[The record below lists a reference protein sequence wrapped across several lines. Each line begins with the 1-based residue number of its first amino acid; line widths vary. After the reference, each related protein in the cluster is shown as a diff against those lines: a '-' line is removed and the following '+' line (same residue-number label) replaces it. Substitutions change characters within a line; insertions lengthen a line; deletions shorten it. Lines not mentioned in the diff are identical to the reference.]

1 MIKIEEK
8 KNCCGCMACAQKCP
22 KNCIAMTV
30 DEEGFLYPI
39 VDIDTCVDCHL
50 CEKVCPVQNQFNIK
64 EPLQVYAAVNTDK
77 DVLLNSSSGGIFSL
91 LAERVIK
98 EGGVVFGAAF
108 NDEWEVCHTYTDSI
122 EGIEKFRGSKYVQSR
137 IGDSYKQAEHFL
149 LEGRTVLFSGTPCQ
163 ISGLKHYLMKP
174 YNNLLSVD
182 VVCHG
187 TPSPGIWNEY
197 IKTIPAKL
205 VAGKNTVFESLKTM
219 PVITGIN
226 FRDKKNGWQKFG
238 FSAFISADRK
248 EAKNSVSPPKCHC
261 YHEYHQENLFMRG
274 FLNNLYLRP
283 SCYNCPA
290 RHGKS
295 QSDILLGDFWGVLR
309 KYPAFYNKDGVSLVL
324 AYSEKGDAFFNSIS
338 CTKINATYRDAL
350 DCNINI
356 EKDEIKPKNRTRFFK
371 AYLKHGIKAIDKY
384 SRQLEP
390 SRLSLFYKHVIIWIK
405 YHLNK

>member
-1 MIKIEEK
+1 MIKIDEK
-8 KNCCGCMACAQKCP
+8 KYCCGCMACVQKCP
-22 KNCIAMTV
+22 KQCIALTE
-30 DEEGFLYPI
+30 DEEGFLYPK

-64 EPLQVYAAVNTDK
+64 EPLQVYAAVNTKK
-77 DVLLNSSSGGIFSL
+77 DVLQNSSSGGIFSL
-91 LAERVIK
+91 LAEKVIK
-98 EGGVVFGAAF
+98 DGGVVFGAAF
-108 NDEWEVCHTYTDSI
+108 NKEWEVFHTYADAI
-122 EGIEKFRGSKYVQSR
+122 EEIEKFRGSKYVQSK
-137 IGDSYKQAEHFL
+137 IGDSYKQVEHFL

-163 ISGLKHYLMKP
+163 ISGLKHYLVKS
-174 YNNLLSVD
+174 YDNLLCVD
-182 VVCHG
+182 IVCHG

-197 IKTIPAKL
+197 RKKIPAKL
-205 VAGKNTVFESLKTM
+205 AAGKNTVFESLKTM

-226 FRDKKNGWQKFG
+226 FRDKKNGWQKYG
-238 FSAFISADRK
+238 FAVTLSADQR
-248 EAKNSVSPPKCHC
+248 EAENSVLPPKSHC
-261 YHEYHQENLFMRG
+261 YYEYHRENLFMRG

-324 AYSEKGDAFFNSIS
+324 AYTEKGDAFFNSIS
-338 CTKINATYRDAL
+338 CTKINATYSDAL

-356 EKDEIKPKNRTRFFK
+356 EKDEIEPKNRRKFFK

-390 SRLSLFYKHVIIWIK
+390 SRLSLFYKHVIFWIK